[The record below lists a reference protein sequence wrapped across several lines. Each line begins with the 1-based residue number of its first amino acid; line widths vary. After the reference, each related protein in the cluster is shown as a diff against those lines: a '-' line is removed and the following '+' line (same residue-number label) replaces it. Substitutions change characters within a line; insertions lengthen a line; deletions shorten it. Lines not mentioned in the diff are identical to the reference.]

1 MTRRLPPNIRISAP
15 ITPFAANGD
24 LMTDAYETMVQ
35 WHLDHG
41 ASGLLIAADNGE
53 HWALSPSEI
62 TTLTRITMKLTKGK
76 VPVYVGA
83 WAITE
88 RETIARAAAAAEGGA
103 YGLCVKPQSYVHA
116 WTPPTEADV
125 VGRFAAVAKAVPLPM
140 MVYNSFNRT
149 GVNISHEHLQRI
161 LDVAD
166 VECLKDTN
174 GDANFIMD
182 RVLQFHQKTAVL
194 LSERTFYMG
203 MMLGA
208 GGIMGTV
215 VDLFG
220 HDADRIFDYATMSP
234 EERRMW
240 QLKQNEISACISYFG
255 SIPACYKAAWNLMG
269 LPGGHL
275 RDPLR
280 PISKEEE
287 AKLAAVLTKWG
298 VLQSEPARLRA

>member
-1 MTRRLPPNIRISAP
+1 MTKKLPQNLRVSAP

-24 LMTDAYETMVQ
+24 LMTDAYEAMIQ

-41 ASGLLIAADNGE
+41 AGGLLIAADNGE
-53 HWALSPSEI
+53 HWALSTGEI
-62 TTLTRITMKLTKGK
+62 ATLTKITMKLTKGK
-76 VPVYVGA
+76 LPVYVGA

-88 RETIARAAAAAEGGA
+88 HETIERAVAAAEAGA
-103 YGLCVKPQSYVHA
+103 YGLCIKPQSYVHTWSPA
-116 WTPPTEADV
+116 TDADV
-125 VGRFAAVAKAVPLPM
+125 IGRFAAVSKAVPLPM

-149 GVNISHEHLQRI
+149 GVNISHEVLHKLC
-161 LDVAD
+161 DTVD

-182 RVLQFHQKTAVL
+182 RVLQFGQKTTVL

-220 HDADRIFDYATMSP
+220 HNADRIFDYATMP
-234 EERRMW
+234 VEERRMW
-240 QLKQNEISACISYFG
+240 QLKQNEIGAAISYFG

-280 PISKEEE
+280 PISKDEET
-287 AKLAAVLTKWG
+287 KLAALLTKWG
-298 VLQSEPARLRA
+298 ILQSEPARLRA